1 MKLFIIAFLSFHFGF
16 FDIQED
22 KMSGKY
28 KMEYEEKFSTQNC
41 VITIKD
47 STYERK
53 LLNGKTVKGKII
65 YKKFSVELKDAD
77 TNLQMDF
84 YKGDISRD
92 TIFFGT
98 KDLNKTVDNNDIV
111 INSGKL
117 IKLKK

>member
-53 LLNGKTVKGKII
+53 LLNGKTVKGKSTGKRPQIDWVI
-65 YKKFSVELKDAD
+65 VGAEVGSEGA
-77 TNLQMDF
+77 
-84 YKGDISRD
+84 
-92 TIFFGT
+92 TIT
-98 KDLNKTVDNNDIV
+98 KLTHQFVQASILV
-111 INSGKL
+111 VRIACTEVGS
-117 IKLKK
+117 